1 MTALKDQFNELVKVT
16 LEEKQALM
24 DDKNDIRYEAMDGST
39 KSLDFFHDNNNSNK
53 PEQKYTTTRIKS
65 WNFLSNI
72 SYVGI
77 NKEDFYKEN
86 FIFNVYL
93 LVTKNLNPFS
103 LNRKLNNQNK
113 HQMTH
118 MVWKECMPQCFTSI
132 SARMK
137 TFFILTVKMFFNQKY
152 WKL

>member
-1 MTALKDQFNELVKVT
+1 MTTLKDQFNELVKVT
-16 LEEKQALM
+16 LEEKQAPM
-24 DDKNDIRYEAMDGST
+24 DDKNDIRLEVMDGSA

>member
-65 WNFLSNI
+65 
-72 SYVGI
+72 
-77 NKEDFYKEN
+77 
-86 FIFNVYL
+86 
-93 LVTKNLNPFS
+93 
-103 LNRKLNNQNK
+103 
-113 HQMTH
+113 
-118 MVWKECMPQCFTSI
+118 
-132 SARMK
+132 
-137 TFFILTVKMFFNQKY
+137 
-152 WKL
+152 

>member
-16 LEEKQALM
+16 LEEKQAPM
-24 DDKNDIRYEAMDGST
+24 DDKNDIRLEVMDGSA

-93 LVTKNLNPFS
+93 LVTKNLNPFP

-118 MVWKECMPQCFTSI
+118 MLWKECMPQCFTSI

-137 TFFILTVKMFFNQKY
+137 TFFFLTVKMFFNQKY